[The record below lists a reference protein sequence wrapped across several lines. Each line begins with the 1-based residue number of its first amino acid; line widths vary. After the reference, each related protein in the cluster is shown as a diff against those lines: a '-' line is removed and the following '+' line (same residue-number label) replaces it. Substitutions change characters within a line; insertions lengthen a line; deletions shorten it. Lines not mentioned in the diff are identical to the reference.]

1 MARPLVVVI
10 LGSLACTTILVVSAV
25 VTATLVLVLPGRTLR
40 QRYALAQGWARL
52 QLVALR
58 HLCGLTYEV
67 RGLEHLPPGQHVCLW
82 KHSSTWET
90 LAQMVIFPP
99 QAWVLKREILWLPLI
114 GAATRRLQPI
124 AIDRAARST
133 AVAQVVAL
141 GKERLRAGLWVL
153 VFPEGTR
160 VAVGEQRRF
169 GISGALLAVEA
180 GCLVIPVAHNAGR
193 YWPRRSLLK
202 WPGRIEVVIGPPIAT
217 VGREPRD
224 VNDAARAWIERE
236 VEAIGG

>member
-1 MARPLVVVI
+1 MARPLPVVI
-10 LGSLACTTILVVSAV
+10 LGSLACTTILVVSAI
-25 VTATLVLVLPGRTLR
+25 VTAVLILVLPGRTLR

-52 QLVALR
+52 QLGALR

-67 RGLEHLPPGQHVCLW
+67 RGLEHLPSGQHVCLW

-114 GAATRRLQPI
+114 GTATRRLQPI
-124 AIDRAARST
+124 AIDRGARST
-133 AVAQVVAL
+133 AVAQVVSL

-160 VAVGEQRRF
+160 VPVGEQRRF

-180 GCLVIPVAHNAGR
+180 GCLVVPVAHNAGR
-193 YWPRRSLLK
+193 YWARRSLLK

-217 VGREPRD
+217 AGREPRD
-224 VNDAARAWIERE
+224 VNDEARAWIEKE
-236 VEAIGG
+236 VRTLGG